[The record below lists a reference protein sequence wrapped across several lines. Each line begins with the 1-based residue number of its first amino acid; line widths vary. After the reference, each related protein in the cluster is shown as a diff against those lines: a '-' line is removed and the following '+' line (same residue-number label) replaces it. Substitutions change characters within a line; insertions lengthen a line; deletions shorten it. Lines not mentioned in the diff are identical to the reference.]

1 MEAKKN
7 ILDYIRAK
15 GKVDL
20 RQDYDKPEIKKTY
33 SKPELK
39 QNYFEDFAADF
50 LMKIKSESD
59 ENNSQI
65 IDKQTNKQT
74 NKQTKIIFL
83 KPVFWIS
90 SIAASIIVIFGINY
104 FLNDNTKLS
113 EISESEILA
122 YVEENSDDF
131 TAEEIQSQI
140 EESVK
145 KKNFKEIDTT
155 KSQLNNKKEGLNEKS
170 IQENQIPQASFN
182 ELLDSFSEE
191 DLYLYLNSDEV
202 DLEDLEIL

>member
-7 ILDYIRAK
+7 ILDYISAK

-39 QNYFEDFAADF
+39 QNYFEDFTADF
-50 LMKIKSESD
+50 LAKIKSETD
-59 ENNSQI
+59 EKKIQNTDNQLNN
-65 IDKQTNKQT
+65 KA
-74 NKQTKIIFL
+74 KILIL
-83 KPVFWIS
+83 KPIFWIS

-104 FLNDNTKLS
+104 FLNDSAKLS
-113 EISESEILA
+113 DISESEILA

-131 TAEEIQSQI
+131 TTEEIQSQI
-140 EESVK
+140 EESIK

-155 KSQLNNKKEGLNEKS
+155 KSQANYKKESFNEKTM
-170 IQENQIPQASFN
+170 QENQIPKASFN
-182 ELLDSFSEE
+182 ELLNSLNEE
-191 DLYLYLNSDEV
+191 DLYLYLNSEEV
-202 DLEDLEIL
+202 ELEDLEIL

>member
-20 RQDYDKPEIKKTY
+20 RQDYAKPKIKKTY

-39 QNYFEDFAADF
+39 QNYFEDFTADF
-50 LMKIKSESD
+50 LAKIKSEYV
-59 ENNSQI
+59 ENKPQI
-65 IDKQTNKQT
+65 IDKQLHK
-74 NKQTKIIFL
+74 KTKILIL

-104 FLNDNTKLS
+104 FLNDNAKLS

-140 EESVK
+140 GRAHV
-145 KKNFKEIDTT
+145 
-155 KSQLNNKKEGLNEKS
+155 
-170 IQENQIPQASFN
+170 
-182 ELLDSFSEE
+182 
-191 DLYLYLNSDEV
+191 
-202 DLEDLEIL
+202 